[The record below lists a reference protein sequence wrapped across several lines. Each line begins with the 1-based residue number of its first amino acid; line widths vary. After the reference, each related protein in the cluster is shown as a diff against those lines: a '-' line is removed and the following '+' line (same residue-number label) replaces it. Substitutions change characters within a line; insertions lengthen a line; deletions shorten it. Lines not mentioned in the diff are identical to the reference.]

1 MPTHCFRTVP
11 IAYRVQFLDRIA
23 RTGYSPWVMSREGPS
38 QAETKLRR
46 DPLVERERL
55 ARLTEFYGALLTAHQ
70 REILQLCIEDDLSLA
85 EIAAQVGVSR
95 QAVHDLLR
103 RSQHAMEAL
112 EERLG
117 GIRRFEERQRD
128 AERLQTI
135 LAWVKGH
142 LPPGDV
148 PLVVEAEQLL
158 DRWADD

>member
-1 MPTHCFRTVP
+1 
-11 IAYRVQFLDRIA
+11 
-23 RTGYSPWVMSREGPS
+23 MSRDGPS
-38 QAETKLRR
+38 QAGAKIRR

-103 RSQHAMEAL
+103 RSQHAMEAF

-128 AERLQTI
+128 AERLHTI
-135 LAWVKGH
+135 LARVKEH
-142 LPPGDV
+142 LPPGAV
-148 PLVVEAEQLL
+148 PLVVEAEGLL